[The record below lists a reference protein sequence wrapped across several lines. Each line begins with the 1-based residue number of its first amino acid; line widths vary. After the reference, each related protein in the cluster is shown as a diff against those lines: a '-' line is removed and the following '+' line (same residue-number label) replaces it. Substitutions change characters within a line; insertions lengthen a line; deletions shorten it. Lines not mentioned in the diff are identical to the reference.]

1 VANPPTRLA
10 EIIVF
15 DDSNYLSLSYPWG
28 LLALDQWTRAW
39 YDHAVEAK
47 FICPPYH
54 PDTETLKRLGGYFDV
69 GLSPAEA
76 AEAYFGR
83 KH

>member
-1 VANPPTRLA
+1 MFN
-10 EIIVF
+10 
-15 DDSNYLSLSYPWG
+15 DSNHLSLSYPWG
-28 LLALDQWTRAW
+28 LLDLDEWTRVW
-39 YDHAVEAK
+39 YDHALDAN

-54 PDTETLKRLGGYFDV
+54 PDTETLQRLRGYFNA

-76 AEAYFGR
+76 VQAHFGR